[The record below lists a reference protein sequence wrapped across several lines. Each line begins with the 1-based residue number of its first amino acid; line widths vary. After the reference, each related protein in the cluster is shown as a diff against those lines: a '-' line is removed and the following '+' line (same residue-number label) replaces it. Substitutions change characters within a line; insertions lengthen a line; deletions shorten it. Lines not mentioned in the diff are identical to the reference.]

1 MRLDGSRRIR
11 SSAGIRLI
19 ERASLRPHTS
29 LRASVAFGCT
39 RPSSA
44 SQPESLSWLLA
55 PSYARDRRHRP
66 RSMRCSQSPFVRGQS
81 DWWLAQLANGSRQWT
96 EQSAFPPHTRQGC
109 APDTLIQSASPNKE
123 VCSSRMRT
131 KKEHKVCQA
140 PYPGRAPPRQT
151 RTHPTTGVAG

>member
-131 KKEHKVCQA
+131 KRSTGCAKLPFQVE
-140 PYPGRAPPRQT
+140 RPP
-151 RTHPTTGVAG
+151 AD